1 MFIGGGYGV
10 GLTVT
15 DVELPLVPPLGELL
29 PVYARSPEEKALE
42 LQRVQRLKAALA
54 AYELEL
60 VAAFAADRPASADRQ
75 PGEPGAATSGDE
87 AAPEGVSEFFADEL
101 ALTLNCARATATTLT
116 EHALTLTRSLT
127 ATHTELAQGRLDWPR
142 ARTISEELGWKV
154 RGTDPAVIAAV
165 EAAVLPAAASLPVR
179 RLKARL
185 RAELA
190 ARDAAASDRRRNR
203 AHRAVNVT
211 RRPVG
216 DGISELV
223 AGMPDELAA
232 ARQATV
238 DELAWRAKKAGD
250 DRPIGMLRSGILADL
265 V

>member
-1 MFIGGGYGV
+1 VFIGGGYGV

-15 DVELPLVPPLGELL
+15 DVELPLVPPPGTSVPSLGELL

-87 AAPEGVSEFFADEL
+87 AAPEGVSEFFPDEL

-127 ATHTELAQGRLDWPR
+127 ATHSELTQGRLDWPR

-190 ARDAAASDRRRNR
+190 ARDAAASGPPPEQGASGGQRHAPPGRGRDR
-203 AHRAVNVT
+203 
-211 RRPVG
+211 
-216 DGISELV
+216 
-223 AGMPDELAA
+223 
-232 ARQATV
+232 
-238 DELAWRAKKAGD
+238 
-250 DRPIGMLRSGILADL
+250 
-265 V
+265 